1 MVRIQSCICM
11 HIVYLYKQIHNH
23 NSMTHTQHKAS
34 PDVFLTIILLLCC
47 VSTNIQC
54 MLTYMDAFTHLLIVY
69 TQKFHVRIRVQ
80 VSGEYAMLW
89 HGSVAG
95 AFDLKTIVMES
106 VTSMRRAGEYT
117 P

>member
-1 MVRIQSCICM
+1 
-11 HIVYLYKQIHNH
+11 
-23 NSMTHTQHKAS
+23 
-34 PDVFLTIILLLCC
+34 
-47 VSTNIQC
+47 

-69 TQKFHVRIRVQ
+69 TKIHVTHVRIHAQ